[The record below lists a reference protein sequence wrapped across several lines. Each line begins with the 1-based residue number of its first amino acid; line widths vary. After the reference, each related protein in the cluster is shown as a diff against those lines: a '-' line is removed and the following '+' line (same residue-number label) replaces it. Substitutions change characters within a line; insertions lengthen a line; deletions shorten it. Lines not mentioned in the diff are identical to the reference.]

1 MIPFGHAVPD
11 HRSEVSVEPS
21 ADSSLQSHTVA
32 PRAPLPTPVSNA
44 SADRAQAQSSPA
56 SPLDGSPRPAPGET
70 FTLTKAELAEML
82 FERVGL
88 NKREA
93 KDMVETFFDEIRG
106 ALERGGCVKL
116 SGFGNFQLRDKP
128 QRPGRNP
135 KTGEE
140 IPISARRVVTF
151 HASQKLKSQIEGTD
165 D

>member
-1 MIPFGHAVPD
+1 MLD
-11 HRSEVSVEPS
+11 VEPHES
-21 ADSSLQSHTVA
+21 IADASSDV
-32 PRAPLPTPVSNA
+32 
-44 SADRAQAQSSPA
+44 DR
-56 SPLDGSPRPAPGET
+56 

-93 KDMVETFFDEIRG
+93 KDMVETFFDEIRE
-106 ALERGGCVKL
+106 ALERGESVKL

-135 KTGEE
+135 KTGEA

-151 HASQKLKSQIEGTD
+151 HASQKLKAMVERAPR
-165 D
+165 

>member
-11 HRSEVSVEPS
+11 HRNEASVDT
-21 ADSSLQSHTVA
+21 A
-32 PRAPLPTPVSNA
+32 RAPAA
-44 SADRAQAQSSPA
+44 SASVVRPAQMPLAADTDDSPAQS
-56 SPLDGSPRPAPGET
+56 DG

-151 HASQKLKSQIEGTD
+151 HASQKLKSQIEGD
-165 D
+165 QN

>member
-1 MIPFGHAVPD
+1 MAETMIPFGHAVPD
-11 HRSEVSVEPS
+11 HRNE
-21 ADSSLQSHTVA
+21 A
-32 PRAPLPTPVSNA
+32 PVDAARAPAA
-44 SADRAQAQSSPA
+44 SESAVRSAQFPLASDPDSDEGPAQS
-56 SPLDGSPRPAPGET
+56 DG

-151 HASQKLKSQIEGTD
+151 HASQKLKSQIED
-165 D
+165 A